1 VRFVPTSESA
11 DRCKSVPARARG
23 RGGAAGERIERD
35 KAEGERRN
43 VFHLSFYL
51 GLPLSA
57 PVTKLS
63 IRARHPSAILSPT
76 CLQRQDSRLYG
87 ISCRILV
94 RICLSRFLR
103 SSLRAG
109 IIIRLLPLD
118 ARTRL
123 STRGMVYRLALTT
136 P

>member
-63 IRARHPSAILSPT
+63 IRARHRSAILSPT

-87 ISCRILV
+87 ISCRIV

-109 IIIRLLPLD
+109 IVILPLD
-118 ARTRL
+118 ARSRRL
-123 STRGMVYRLALTT
+123 STRGMVY
-136 P
+136 